1 MYRDW
6 IGQVGGWC
14 GYKHLYA
21 DPQWRKEH
29 CPRNSGEMKRMQRMA
44 VICSLI
50 DKFNGD
56 CSPQIGDDAL
66 VDLVT
71 EIETNVFGD
80 KVPVKFAW
88 TAYEKAFKTYSKS
101 HM

>member
-1 MYRDW
+1 MWWLPD
-6 IGQVGGWC
+6 
-14 GYKHLYA
+14 KH
-21 DPQWRKEH
+21 D
-29 CPRNSGEMKRMQRMA
+29 
-44 VICSLI
+44 
-50 DKFNGD
+50 DKHHHGLPANFIGD